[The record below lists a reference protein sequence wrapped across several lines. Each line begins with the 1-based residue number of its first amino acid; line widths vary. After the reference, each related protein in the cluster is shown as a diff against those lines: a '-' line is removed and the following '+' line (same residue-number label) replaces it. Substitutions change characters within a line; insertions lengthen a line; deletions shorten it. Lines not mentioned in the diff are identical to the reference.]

1 MSPVSGRQ
9 RHGERHPL
17 DDLALYALDAL
28 EGDEADPIDAHLAE
42 CASCRRE
49 LATHQDALAALLEDG
64 PPPALWDAVQ
74 EKIRDVEPGSV
85 GGAPLSAV
93 EPAPAH
99 LEHTA
104 HRHGMRR
111 RLAVLAAAAAV
122 AVVLGVG
129 VATQVGQDQDGQ
141 ETASGAPDGSTIAV
155 LADAQG
161 ADVARVVAGEDGD
174 RLVFD
179 DLPPLPAAS
188 TYQLWDVDGTRP
200 VSLGVVGDGR
210 SEAVEISLPADAAEL
225 AISQEPVRDVPASAP
240 TGPIVASGSVVRP
253 A

>member
-1 MSPVSGRQ
+1 
-9 RHGERHPL
+9 
-17 DDLALYALDAL
+17 
-28 EGDEADPIDAHLAE
+28 
-42 CASCRRE
+42 
-49 LATHQDALAALLEDG
+49 
-64 PPPALWDAVQ
+64 
-74 EKIRDVEPGSV
+74 
-85 GGAPLSAV
+85 
-93 EPAPAH
+93 
-99 LEHTA
+99 
-104 HRHGMRR
+104 MRR
-111 RLAVLAAAAAV
+111 RLAALAAAAAV

-129 VATQVGQDQDGQ
+129 VVTQVRQDQGSQ

-161 ADVARVVAGEDGD
+161 ADVARVVTGEDGD
-174 RLVFD
+174 VLVFD
-179 DLPPLPAAS
+179 DLPPLSTAS

-210 SEAVEISLPADAAEL
+210 NEAVEISLPADAAEL